1 MNNGVGANNNSG
13 NANNINGIASSSV
26 ENSKKDEF
34 RRYLEKTGVMDAL
47 TKVLVGL
54 YEEPDRTH
62 INALDYVKK
71 YLNAAPAAA
80 SSSSSSAAAVGVDV
94 DGLKR
99 DLESLKRENEE
110 LKKQVEKYK
119 KHPSNTT
126 TTE

>member
-1 MNNGVGANNNSG
+1 MNSGAGVSNSG
-13 NANNINGIASSSV
+13 NANNVNGMASSSV

-62 INALDYVKK
+62 INALDFVKK

-80 SSSSSSAAAVGVDV
+80 ATASTGVDV

-110 LKKQVEKYK
+110 LKKQVEKFK
-119 KHPSNTT
+119 KQSSST